1 MKPISV
7 KLSNSPQSSFKFKRI
22 QLESFEFNWHF
33 HPEYEL
39 MLMHKSSGKRFIGD
53 NIAYY
58 NDGDLFLIGKNLPHT
73 WYAPPDK
80 FENTKINEA
89 ILIQFLEN
97 IAGLNMGR
105 VPELQ
110 YIDRLFSD
118 AVRGIQFHGKA
129 RRQAAKKMLEMEK
142 LTGLKRLVQLF
153 DILDLLGRAAPE
165 EKTYLSSLEFT
176 SNFKPDAQSRID
188 RVCIYLNE
196 NYQRKLRLEDVANI
210 ANMSV
215 TAFSRFFK
223 KSTGKTFIKYV
234 NELRIGKACRLLI
247 ESEMTIA
254 EICYEVGFNNISN
267 FNRRF
272 CERHQISPKKY
283 RQEFSAKFRAPT
295 G

>member
-1 MKPISV
+1 MKPINI
-7 KLSNSPQSSFKFKRI
+7 KLSNSPQSSFKYKWI
-22 QLESFEFNWHF
+22 ELEFFEFNWHF

-58 NDGDLFLIGKNLPHT
+58 NEGDLFLIGKNLPHT
-73 WYAPPDK
+73 WYTPSNNERSP
-80 FENTKINEA
+80 TMNEA

-97 IAGLNMGR
+97 LAGLDMAR
-105 VPELQ
+105 IPELQ
-110 YIDRLFSD
+110 YIDRLLGD
-118 AVRGIQFHGKA
+118 AARGIQFHGTAKNI
-129 RRQAAKKMLEMEK
+129 AAEKMLAMNTM
-142 LTGLKRLVQLF
+142 TGLRRFMHLF
-153 DILDLLGRAAPE
+153 EILDLLGRAAPE
-165 EKTYLSSLEFT
+165 EKSYLSSLEFT
-176 SNFKPDAQSRID
+176 SNFRPDAQSRID

-196 NYQRKLRLEDVANI
+196 NYQKKLRLEDVANI

-254 EICYEVGFNNISN
+254 EICYAVGFNNISN

-283 RQEFSAKFRAPT
+283 RQEFSAKFRTPA